1 MYRYRSM
8 MLVMV
13 SVSCY
18 AVTYAEEAANTI
30 NLCPD
35 IIDMIDGKSY
45 GIHGELVGAVY
56 KIARDVQ
63 AMHLGRRTQQ
73 GRIGM
78 YMFEGQPHSIKSLA
92 VIEKEVNATLKA
104 SKNNDR
110 AIAEKR
116 KASLN
121 VLLKTMK
128 QEFNKIVGP
137 FLGQARGAKE
147 PMFLLISESCTKRNR
162 PKSLLLTWAHSTEDE
177 MVTFDKSVTSF
188 ALFEDFCGDLVDFL
202 GDLVH
207 SCPKARAQFEQ
218 LKEEYLRKQAAN
230 K

>member
-1 MYRYRSM
+1 MCRYALAM
-8 MLVMV
+8 LMLV
-13 SVSCY
+13 SCS
-18 AVTYAEEAANTI
+18 AVIHAQESPMII

-63 AMHLGRRTQQ
+63 AMQLGRRTPQ
-73 GRIGM
+73 GRVGT
-78 YMFEGQPHSIKSLA
+78 YTFEGQPHSIKSLA
-92 VIEKEVNATLKA
+92 IIEKEVNTALKTA
-104 SKNNDR
+104 KANDR
-110 AIAEKR
+110 ASLEKR
-116 KASLN
+116 KVSLN
-121 VLLKTMK
+121 ALLKTMK
-128 QEFNKIVGP
+128 QDFNKAVEP

-162 PKSLLLTWAHSTEDE
+162 PKSLLLNWAHSSDDE
-177 MVTFDKSVTSF
+177 MVAFDKSVTSF

-207 SCPKARAQFEQ
+207 SCPKARAQFER
-218 LKEEYLRKQAAN
+218 LKEEYIRKQTAS

>member
-1 MYRYRSM
+1 MYRCTSM
-8 MLVMV
+8 MMILL
-13 SVSCY
+13 SCY
-18 AVTYAEEAANTI
+18 AVTCAQEAGNVI

-63 AMHLGRRTQQ
+63 AMQLGRRTQQ
-73 GRIGM
+73 GRVGT
-78 YMFEGQPHSIKSLA
+78 YTFEGQPHSIKSLA
-92 VIEKEVNATLKA
+92 LIEKEVNATLQTA
-104 SKNNDR
+104 KNNDR
-110 AIAEKR
+110 AAAEKR
-116 KASLN
+116 KVALN
-121 VLLKTMK
+121 ALLKTMK
-128 QEFNKIVGP
+128 QDFNKIVGP

-162 PKSLLLTWAHSTEDE
+162 PKSLLLNWARSSEDE

-188 ALFEDFCGDLVDFL
+188 AHFEDFCRDLVDFL